1 VPKLDRGREIAKP
14 RRRRELRAP
23 RRTGTSWPLSS
34 TLSATWRGLRW
45 VMPSSPLDALAV
57 FVAFAATGAVLVNAL
72 VLQKAPH
79 PAPLFAEAPPVKVQP
94 VALRPSVP
102 AAPAPAVS
110 APVPAPTPAPRP
122 AAATPAAPA
131 AKPGIV
137 LDIQR
142 ALAERNYYDGVVD
155 GLPGPRTQ
163 QAIRN
168 FEQANGIKPT
178 GEPSEGLLARVL
190 QSRARSDVTG
200 SVPQPAPADVAA
212 PAAAPSSR
220 VFAVQRVLARNGYG
234 PVKYTGLI
242 DAETK
247 SAIERFERERGLSK
261 TGEVN
266 ERLIKEL
273 AAVTGA
279 PVE

>member
-1 VPKLDRGREIAKP
+1 MPKLDRGREIAKP

-57 FVAFAATGAVLVNAL
+57 FVAFAASGAVLVNAL

-79 PAPLFAEAPPVKVQP
+79 PAPLFAEAPQAKLQP
-94 VALRPSVP
+94 VSTRPSM
-102 AAPAPAVS
+102 PAVS
-110 APVPAPTPAPRP
+110 APATNAAPVPVPRP
-122 AAATPAAPA
+122 AAAAPAVPA
-131 AKPGIV
+131 AKAGIV

-142 ALAERNYYDGVVD
+142 ALTERNYYDGTVD
-155 GLPGPRTQ
+155 GLLGPRTQ

-178 GEPSEGLLARVL
+178 GEASEGLLARVL
-190 QSRARSDVTG
+190 QSRARSEVTG
-200 SVPQPAPADVAA
+200 SIPAAAPAPAAS
-212 PAAAPSSR
+212 PSSR
-220 VFAVQRVLARNGYG
+220 VFAVQRVLARLGYG
-234 PVKYTGLI
+234 PIKYTGLS

-247 SAIERFERERGLSK
+247 SAIERFERDRGLTR
-261 TGEVN
+261 TGEVGDK
-266 ERLIKEL
+266 LIREL